1 MYYASIGMLSLVIHV
16 IINFSA
22 LTKRKRKDMK
32 IEKRRYRH
40 FLYGVLLFFISDIL
54 WGVFYE
60 KEWLVPTYAATVMF
74 FVTMVVSV
82 LLWTRFVVAFIENN
96 GRFGK
101 FLIAGGWLIF
111 TFEIIAL
118 IVNFFAPV
126 VFSFAGDTDYYP
138 GITRLLTLLLQMVLF
153 IATSIYTLIVAA
165 RVHGESRAHHRTIGY
180 SGIVMSVFI
189 LLQSVFPMLPLYSVG
204 CILASCMI
212 HSFIYKDELLESYI
226 AAERAKRMAYRDA
239 LTGVRSKLAYLDMLK
254 DMEVRM
260 HEGTLTEYGV
270 MVFDLNGLK
279 DVNDNQGHDT
289 GDEYIRSACRLICRN
304 YDHSPVFRIGG
315 DEFAA
320 ILEGSDY
327 ENRETLMEDFLR
339 SVEENQ
345 RDGRVVIAC
354 GMAVYDPKKDTSY
367 NDVFR
372 RADRHMYECKERLKL
387 VG

>member
-1 MYYASIGMLSLVIHV
+1 
-16 IINFSA
+16 
-22 LTKRKRKDMK
+22 
-32 IEKRRYRH
+32 
-40 FLYGVLLFFISDIL
+40 
-54 WGVFYE
+54 
-60 KEWLVPTYAATVMF
+60 
-74 FVTMVVSV
+74 
-82 LLWTRFVVAFIENN
+82 
-96 GRFGK
+96 
-101 FLIAGGWLIF
+101 
-111 TFEIIAL
+111 
-118 IVNFFAPV
+118 
-126 VFSFAGDTDYYP
+126 
-138 GITRLLTLLLQMVLF
+138 
-153 IATSIYTLIVAA
+153 
-165 RVHGESRAHHRTIGY
+165 
-180 SGIVMSVFI
+180 
-189 LLQSVFPMLPLYSVG
+189 
-204 CILASCMI
+204 
-212 HSFIYKDELLESYI
+212 
-226 AAERAKRMAYRDA
+226 MAYRDA

-270 MVFDLNGLK
+270 MIFDLNGLK
-279 DVNDNQGHDT
+279 DVNDNQGHDM

-320 ILEGSDY
+320 ILEGNDY